1 MDLEEELK
9 KLQMIEE
16 EDIRLGVAAA
26 KKKNKKGEESHR
38 MKKDSSRAKEGDR
51 NLKIEVSNL
60 SVPVKESSKKN
71 IQGQPSSKKVSS
83 ASIGSK

>member
-1 MDLEEELK
+1 
-9 KLQMIEE
+9 MIEE

-26 KKKNKKGEESHR
+26 KKKNKKGEEFHR